1 MGYWLYLMVFI
12 HFTNFT
18 FHLQIT
24 AVCSHKEYLSNTA
37 KTSKEKSSSGET
49 KKKKKIASAFR
60 CGLFWRFVSQ
70 KNSYVSLHRVIDK
83 T

>member
-1 MGYWLYLMVFI
+1 MGYWLYLLVFI

-49 KKKKKIASAFR
+49 KKKKKLRVHSGAGYFGSLFHKQILTFR
-60 CGLFWRFVSQ
+60 CNV
-70 KNSYVSLHRVIDK
+70 
-83 T
+83 

>member
-1 MGYWLYLMVFI
+1 MAFI

-37 KTSKEKSSSGET
+37 KTSKEKLALVNPQKNDSECISVRVILALCFAN
-49 KKKKKIASAFR
+49 KF
-60 CGLFWRFVSQ
+60 LRFVAPR
-70 KNSYVSLHRVIDK
+70 N
-83 T
+83 